1 MTNTD
6 KMREDFANHIND
18 CIESEGGLMQAL
30 QRNEAGDYVTH
41 WVAQKWVTWQAATLK
56 AAPGWKDIADRPK
69 DGTKYWATDGKNQFT
84 ETQPPGHAPGKWDWF
99 EKEQYWGG
107 CASTYK
113 ATHFM
118 PLPAPPAPGGDK

>member
-56 AAPGWKDIADRPK
+56 AAPGWRKH
-69 DGTKYWATDGKNQFT
+69 YFT
-84 ETQPPGHAPGKWDWF
+84 ESQPPDCYPGQWVWF
-99 EKEQYWGG
+99 KKEQYWGG
-107 CASTYK
+107 SISTYK

>member
-41 WVAQKWVTWQAATLK
+41 WVAEKWVTWQAATLK
-56 AAPGWKDIADRPK
+56 ATEAERERCALIIEGYPNWLGRERTRGNWRPLQ
-69 DGTKYWATDGKNQFT
+69 NL
-84 ETQPPGHAPGKWDWF
+84 GHA
-99 EKEQYWGG
+99 
-107 CASTYK
+107 A
-113 ATHFM
+113 
-118 PLPAPPAPGGDK
+118 